1 MRLQLYSGFGAG
13 PSVDQLQAAGAI
25 AGTYVPQCAAAGAG
39 ASACQTAVMA
49 IVSQLNA
56 GTISVAD
63 AMTKV
68 NALIAAAAGATA
80 PDGKVKQGGACNSG
94 NDCEGSLLCS
104 GGICG
109 GDIYGG
115 PGYQKGCGSLAAGC
129 PSGQTCVNDQCV
141 VLSIAPKGGVVATV
155 PPKKF
160 PWEYSGLGLAGGAA
174 LGYALSLYTGRRQQT
189 PVYSV
194 LGAALGAAL
203 GWYLGK

>member
-1 MRLQLYSGFGAG
+1 MRLQLYSGFGAAS
-13 PSVDQLQAAGAI
+13 PDQLTAVGQISGQYIPMCGSAG
-25 AGTYVPQCAAAGAG
+25 VGAG
-39 ASACQTAVMA
+39 ACITAIQA
-49 IVSQLNA
+49 IAAQLQA

-63 AMTKV
+63 AQAKAQTV
-68 NALIAAAAGATA
+68 VGAALTSIA
-80 PDGKVKQGGACNSG
+80 PDGKVKQGGACNTG

-115 PGYQKGCGSLAAGC
+115 PGYQKGCGALAAC

-141 VLSIAPKGGVVATV
+141 VLGGNIVAQK
-155 PPKKF
+155 PPTTKPF

-189 PVYSV
+189 PVYSA